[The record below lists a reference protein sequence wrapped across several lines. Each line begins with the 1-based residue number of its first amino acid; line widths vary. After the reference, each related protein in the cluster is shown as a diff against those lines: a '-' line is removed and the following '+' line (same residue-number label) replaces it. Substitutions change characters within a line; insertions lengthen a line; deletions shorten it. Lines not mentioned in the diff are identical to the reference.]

1 MIESPAINSRQAS
14 NKSFSVNGSP
24 TCTVGFFSSILSS
37 NLAEAMLA
45 PCIPSLPVFDPTYIT
60 EQNFLSFGMIP
71 AILFGH
77 SELSGPLKI
86 IPPFLSIFTSMF
98 LHGGWMHIIGNMT
111 YLYIFGDNI
120 EERLGKLKFVIF
132 YLVTG
137 IVAAFSQALIDPT
150 STVPMIGAS
159 GAIAGVLGGY
169 LVLYPKAKIKVFF
182 WFIIFVKIIKIRAF
196 IVLGGWI
203 IIQFISFSGT
213 DLNSGGV
220 AYAAHIGGFISGVL
234 LINIMKNKIT
244 KKKQNLKWLSS

>member
-1 MIESPAINSRQAS
+1 MLFFPFADENPT
-14 NKSFSVNGSP
+14 NKKPIISWLIIFA
-24 TCTVGFFSSILSS
+24 C
-37 NLAEAMLA
+37 
-45 PCIPSLPVFDPTYIT
+45 SLIFLNQIFDPTYIT

-120 EERLGKLKFVIF
+120 EERLGKLKFIIF
-132 YLVTG
+132 YLITG
-137 IVAAFSQALIDPT
+137 IVAAFSQAIMDPM
-150 STVPMIGAS
+150 STTPMIGAS

-169 LVLYPKAKIKVFF
+169 LVLYPKANIKVLF
-182 WFIIFVKIIKIRAF
+182 WFIIFIKVIRIRAF

-203 IIQFISFSGT
+203 IIQFISFNGA
-213 DLNSGGV
+213 DVNSGGV
-220 AYAAHIGGFISGVL
+220 AYAAHIGGFISGIL
-234 LINIMKNKIT
+234 LINIMKNKT
-244 KKKQNLKWLSS
+244 TQKNKVLSGSVPNSK

>member
-1 MIESPAINSRQAS
+1 MFFFPFADENPT
-14 NKSFSVNGSP
+14 NKKPVVSWLI
-24 TCTVGFFSSILSS
+24 ILSCS
-37 NLAEAMLA
+37 FIFLNQIFE
-45 PCIPSLPVFDPTYIT
+45 PIYVT
-60 EQNFLSFGMIP
+60 EKTFLSFGMIP

-77 SELSGPLKI
+77 SELSSSLKI
-86 IPPFLSIFTSMF
+86 IPPALSIFTSMF

-120 EERLGKLKFVIF
+120 EERLGKLKFIIF

-244 KKKQNLKWLSS
+244 KKNKTLNGSVPSSK

>member
-1 MIESPAINSRQAS
+1 MFIFPFADENPT
-14 NKSFSVNGSP
+14 NKKPVISWLIIFI
-24 TCTVGFFSSILSS
+24 CSSIFL
-37 NLAEAMLA
+37 NQ
-45 PCIPSLPVFDPTYIT
+45 IFDPVYIT
-60 EQNFLSFGMIP
+60 EQTFLSFGMIP
-71 AILFGH
+71 AILFGY
-77 SELSGPLKI
+77 SELSEPLKI

-120 EERLGKLKFVIF
+120 EERLGKFKFIIF

-137 IVAAFSQALIDPT
+137 IVAAFSQAIIDPT
-150 STVPMIGAS
+150 SKIPMIGAS

-169 LVLYPKAKIKVFF
+169 LVLYPKANIKVLF
-182 WFIIFVKIIKIRAF
+182 WFIIFIKVIRIRAF

-213 DLNSGGV
+213 DVNSGGV
-220 AYAAHIGGFISGVL
+220 AYAAHIGGFISGIL

-244 KKKQNLKWLSS
+244 QKNKILSGSVPNSK

>member
-1 MIESPAINSRQAS
+1 MFFFPFADENPT
-14 NKSFSVNGSP
+14 NKKPVVSWLI
-24 TCTVGFFSSILSS
+24 ILSCS
-37 NLAEAMLA
+37 FIFLNQIFE
-45 PCIPSLPVFDPTYIT
+45 PIYVT
-60 EQNFLSFGMIP
+60 EKTFLSFGMIP

-77 SELSGPLKI
+77 SELSSSLRI
-86 IPPFLSIFTSMF
+86 IPPALSIFTSMF

-120 EERLGKLKFVIF
+120 EERLGKLKFIIF

-203 IIQFISFSGT
+203 IIQFISFSGS

-220 AYAAHIGGFISGVL
+220 AYAAHIGGFMSGVL

-244 KKKQNLKWLSS
+244 KKNKTLNGSVPSSK

>member
-1 MIESPAINSRQAS
+1 MLFFPFADENPT
-14 NKSFSVNGSP
+14 NKKPIISWLIIFA
-24 TCTVGFFSSILSS
+24 CSSIFL
-37 NLAEAMLA
+37 NQ
-45 PCIPSLPVFDPTYIT
+45 IFDPSYIT

-120 EERLGKLKFVIF
+120 EERLGKLKFIIF
-132 YLVTG
+132 YLITG
-137 IVAAFSQALIDPT
+137 IVAAFSQAIMDPT
-150 STVPMIGAS
+150 STTPMIGAS

-169 LVLYPKAKIKVFF
+169 LVLYPEAKIKVFF

-244 KKKQNLKWLSS
+244 KKNKTLNGSVPSSK

>member
-1 MIESPAINSRQAS
+1 MLFLPFADENPT
-14 NKSFSVNGSP
+14 NKKPIISWLIIFA
-24 TCTVGFFSSILSS
+24 CSSIFL
-37 NLAEAMLA
+37 NQ
-45 PCIPSLPVFDPTYIT
+45 IFDSRYIT

-120 EERLGKLKFVIF
+120 EERLGKLKFIIF

-137 IVAAFSQALIDPT
+137 SFAAFSQAIMDPT
-150 STVPMIGAS
+150 STIPMIGAS

-169 LVLYPKAKIKVFF
+169 LVLYPKANIKVLF
-182 WFIIFVKIIKIRAF
+182 WFIIFVKVIRIRAF

-203 IIQFISFSGT
+203 IIQFISFNGT
-213 DLNSGGV
+213 DVNSGGV
-220 AYAAHIGGFISGVL
+220 AYAAHIGGFISGIL
-234 LINIMKNKIT
+234 LINLMKNKT
-244 KKKQNLKWLSS
+244 TQKNKVLSGSVPNSK

>member
-1 MIESPAINSRQAS
+1 MFFFPFADENPT
-14 NKSFSVNGSP
+14 NKKPIISWLIIFGCSFIFLNQ
-24 TCTVGFFSSILSS
+24 
-37 NLAEAMLA
+37 
-45 PCIPSLPVFDPTYIT
+45 VFDPTYIT

-77 SELSGPLKI
+77 SELSGHLKI

-203 IIQFISFSGT
+203 LIQFISFGGT

-234 LINIMKNKIT
+234 LINIMKNKISQ
-244 KKKQNLKWLSS
+244 KNKILSGSVPNSK

>member
-1 MIESPAINSRQAS
+1 MLFFPFADENPT
-14 NKSFSVNGSP
+14 NKKPIISWLIIFA
-24 TCTVGFFSSILSS
+24 CSSIFL
-37 NLAEAMLA
+37 NQ
-45 PCIPSLPVFDPTYIT
+45 IFDPSYIT

-120 EERLGKLKFVIF
+120 EERLGKLKFIIF

-137 IVAAFSQALIDPT
+137 VVAAFSQAIMDPT
-150 STVPMIGAS
+150 STIPMIGAS

-169 LVLYPKAKIKVFF
+169 LVLYPKANIKVLF
-182 WFIIFVKIIKIRAF
+182 WFIIFVKVIRIRAF

-203 IIQFISFSGT
+203 IIQFISFNGT
-213 DLNSGGV
+213 DVNSGCV
-220 AYAAHIGGFISGVL
+220 AYASHIMS
-234 LINIMKNKIT
+234 LIHI
-244 KKKQNLKWLSS
+244 

>member
-1 MIESPAINSRQAS
+1 MFFFPFADENPT
-14 NKSFSVNGSP
+14 NKKPIISWLIIFV
-24 TCTVGFFSSILSS
+24 CLSIFLSQ
-37 NLAEAMLA
+37 
-45 PCIPSLPVFDPTYIT
+45 IFDPTYIT

-71 AILFGH
+71 AVLYGH
-77 SELSGPLKI
+77 SELSGHLKI

-120 EERLGKLKFVIF
+120 EERLGKLKFIIF

-137 IVAAFSQALIDPT
+137 SIAAFSQATIDPT
-150 STVPMIGAS
+150 STIPMIGAS

-169 LVLYPKAKIKVFF
+169 LVLYPKANIKVLF
-182 WFIIFVKIIKIRAF
+182 WFIIFVKVIRIRAF

-220 AYAAHIGGFISGVL
+220 AYAAHIGGFISGAL

-244 KKKQNLKWLSS
+244 QKDQILTGSVPNSK

>member
-1 MIESPAINSRQAS
+1 MFFFPFADENPT
-14 NKSFSVNGSP
+14 NKKP
-24 TCTVGFFSSILSS
+24 ILSWLIILS
-37 NLAEAMLA
+37 CSFIFLNQIFEPM
-45 PCIPSLPVFDPTYIT
+45 YIT
-60 EQNFLSFGMIP
+60 EKTFLSFGMIP
-71 AILFGH
+71 SVLFGH
-77 SELSGPLKI
+77 SELSDPLKI
-86 IPPFLSIFTSMF
+86 IPPALSIFTSMF

-120 EERLGKLKFVIF
+120 EERLGKFKFVIF
-132 YLVTG
+132 YLITG

-234 LINIMKNKIT
+234 LINIMKNKISQ
-244 KKKQNLKWLSS
+244 KNKILSGSVPNSK

>member
-1 MIESPAINSRQAS
+1 MFFFPFADENPTKKTPIISWLIIFACSFIFINQ
-14 NKSFSVNGSP
+14 
-24 TCTVGFFSSILSS
+24 I
-37 NLAEAMLA
+37 
-45 PCIPSLPVFDPTYIT
+45 FDSTYIT

-77 SELSGPLKI
+77 SELSGHLKI

-111 YLYIFGDNI
+111 YLHIFGDNI

-150 STVPMIGAS
+150 STIPMIGAS
-159 GAIAGVLGGY
+159 GAIAGILGGY

-244 KKKQNLKWLSS
+244 KKNKTLNGSVPSSK